1 MKDSVEKDQ
10 KQFFQALPVDSF
22 QFDYTF
28 TRTNLKQNNT
38 EFDKKYKEIKSILR
52 LERSKSLSLFVM

>member
-38 EFDKKYKEIKSILR
+38 EFDKNTKKLR
-52 LERSKSLSLFVM
+52 AF